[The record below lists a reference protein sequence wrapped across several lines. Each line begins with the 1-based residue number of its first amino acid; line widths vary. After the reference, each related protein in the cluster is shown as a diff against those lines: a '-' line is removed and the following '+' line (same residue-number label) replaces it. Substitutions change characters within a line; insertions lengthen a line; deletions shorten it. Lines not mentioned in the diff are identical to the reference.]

1 MIKKIF
7 FWQAPYRKPIDM
19 LFFIASLQL
28 SWCHTSDEFVPRI
41 ALIIEIWNLI
51 QLCGLSS
58 TGLSVIG
65 LNSTGLSIIGL
76 NSNGLSIIGLNTN
89 GLRHS
94 L

>member
-1 MIKKIF
+1 MDGLLSTG
-7 FWQAPYRKPIDM
+7 PTPSS
-19 LFFIASLQL
+19 FIASLQL

-76 NSNGLSIIGLNTN
+76 NSNGL
-89 GLRHS
+89 RHS